1 MNGLRFKLGF
11 GIGEYF
17 QVIMFLASLI
27 LSIKSNQIRMVVF
40 PRLNMYSLLSL
51 KLTEQVGYD
60 FISLIHYWNNDV
72 AITELYVCK
81 LSLATMYK

>member
-1 MNGLRFKLGF
+1 
-11 GIGEYF
+11 
-17 QVIMFLASLI
+17 
-27 LSIKSNQIRMVVF
+27 MVVF